1 MTDDPL
7 LPEHIAEMR
16 RTLGVVISFIDDAC
30 RTIPD
35 ATAALDPLAKLL
47 PQLLSA
53 AERGIAA
60 GAELEELRGSDK
72 EASEWMEKALA
83 AIGRAAKAEADLAAS
98 EERIGEER
106 RKALEEAAL
115 EATRFSYG
123 GIGEEIAHRIRAALS
138 PKERTGSLAF
148 STAGTVGASQV
159 VGDGFLGE
167 DDEP

>member
-1 MTDDPL
+1 MKPSTISV
-7 LPEHIAEMR
+7 PEQIAELR
-16 RTLGVVISFIDDAC
+16 ARLAAVDDAGPSVGFVQAVYAFYEYC
-30 RTIPD
+30 RTS
-35 ATAALDPLAKLL
+35 L

-60 GAELEELRGSDK
+60 GEELEELRGSDK

-138 PKERTGSLAF
+138 PKERTGSLAD
-148 STAGTVGASQV
+148 TASPG
-159 VGDGFLGE
+159 GE
-167 DDEP
+167 SR